1 MLTRQVTTTDERQFT
16 VNAHTLGVAL
26 GAFAGGW
33 HLLWSTLV
41 SLGWAQS
48 VIDFVFWLH
57 FISPPYRVGAF
68 GPGRALALVCI
79 TAILGYTSG
88 QVLGSI
94 WNRLTRS

>member
-1 MLTRQVTTTDERQFT
+1 MLAGQVTTTEERQLT
-16 VNAHTLGVAL
+16 VGARKLGVAL

-33 HLLWSTLV
+33 HLIWSILV

-68 GPGRALALVCI
+68 GPGRALPWSASPPSWV
-79 TAILGYTSG
+79 TRPGRYWARSG
-88 QVLGSI
+88 TG
-94 WNRLTRS
+94 